1 MQFVSDPSIALKI
14 KEMEK
19 RVRWQHPLIAEK
31 NISQTQLALETE
43 DSERQD
49 FSFLVIGDSGTGQY
63 RGDSPQRRVMELL
76 LTHGE
81 NASFALHTGD
91 VVYLVGS
98 TEQYFENFID
108 PYREWLV
115 GGHQPDRIAYD
126 RMVFKFPFFP
136 VPGNHDYY
144 DLPWIWGLM
153 SQITWPLRKLFQR
166 QVDLDVGWHGSNK
179 GDAYARAFL
188 DYLQELSDS
197 DLQQH
202 LDTHYTF
209 SSQSERC
216 LRYQPGQFT
225 RLPNRYYRF
234 RQGGIDFFALDSN
247 TFNAPQSLP
256 DTESGQLRRQQ
267 LLQTR
272 QALMQKKT
280 EALRAVVETATIDS
294 GNLDDEDA
302 YIKVEQIEEQILD
315 IDKQLTSDTDSTVDI
330 EQLTWLKHQLIQSWQ
345 DPTVRGRIL
354 FFHHPPYV
362 TEATKWY
369 QGQTLAVRQNLRWVL
384 NEVQREVGEL
394 TKARPLV
401 DLVINGHAHC
411 LEYLKT
417 EDTGHADSNLNW
429 VICGGSGFSLRR
441 QRSQGPELME
451 KSDGE
456 PERIVA
462 RSQFYLGRYGH
473 GSQKHRPYSGLRIDV
488 KAGTPPKIILQPL
501 VTERFHHQWQTPVMD
516 AIEIG

>member
-1 MQFVSDPSIALKI
+1 MQFVSDPSVALKI

-19 RVRWQHPLIAEK
+19 RVRWQHPLISGK
-31 NISQTQLALETE
+31 NISQTQLVLETE
-43 DSERQD
+43 DSDHQD

-81 NASFALHTGD
+81 NASFAMHTGD

-98 TEQYFENFID
+98 SEQYAENFID

-115 GGHQPDRIAYD
+115 GGHQPERIAYD
-126 RMVFKFPFFP
+126 QMVFKFPFFP

-144 DLPWIWGLM
+144 DLPWVWGLV
-153 SQITWPLRKLFQR
+153 SQATWPLRKLFQR

-188 DYLQELSDS
+188 DYLHGLSDS

-202 LDTHYTF
+202 LDTHYT
-209 SSQSERC
+209 SSPQSERC
-216 LRYQPGQFT
+216 LRYRPGHFT
-225 RLPNRYYRF
+225 RLPNRYYQF

-256 DTESGQLRRQQ
+256 DTEAGQLQRQE
-267 LLQTR
+267 LLKTR
-272 QALMQKKT
+272 QALTQKKM
-280 EALRAVVETATIDS
+280 EALRSAVETTSTTD
-294 GNLDDEDA
+294 LEVEEA
-302 YIKVEQIEEQILD
+302 YIKAEQIEEQILD
-315 IDKQLTSDTDSTVDI
+315 IDKQLASDQESTVDI
-330 EQLTWLKHQLIQSWQ
+330 EQLTWLKQQLIQSWQ
-345 DPTVRGRIL
+345 DKNVRGRIL

-384 NEVQREVGEL
+384 NEVQREAGEW
-394 TKARPLV
+394 TQGRPIV

-417 EDTGHADSNLNW
+417 EDTGHADANINW

-441 QRSQGPELME
+441 QRPEGPELTE
-451 KSDGE
+451 NLDGE
-456 PERIVA
+456 AERIVA
-462 RSQFYLGRYGH
+462 RSQFYIGRYGY

-501 VTERFHHQWQTPVMD
+501 VTERFQHQWQNHVMD
-516 AIEIG
+516 AIEI